1 MRIIVP
7 AIGSRGDV
15 QPYIAL
21 CQGLQEAGH
30 NVQLA
35 TNPTLAALVDSYGV
49 PVVPVGKPVDM
60 AAAGA
65 RIWSQAGRFWWLG
78 LIRIMQLGFR
88 LVRDA
93 YPDLLNL
100 VGQADLVVVTD
111 TFAGA
116 AEADKL
122 GVPWIS
128 ATLQPARVPLP
139 NPLVSPLVRLLFRFA
154 NVIIMAPMNRFR
166 KKVRVASFKDM
177 GSMLSDR
184 LILIPV
190 SSCVFPP
197 NPDWPAHVKMTGYWA
212 ARSPRNWSPP
222 ADLLAFLEA
231 GDAPVAVSL
240 GAMSLSGEETRQA
253 AQITLEAIRQSGR
266 RAVIQGW
273 DEILQGRA
281 LPEHIYHAGPLP
293 HTWLF
298 PRVRAVIHHGG
309 FGTTAA
315 ALSAGVPAIVIPH
328 IIDQLYWAQ
337 GVVELDAGPQ
347 FIHRADLDSQRL
359 AEAICQATSDKI
371 LQTTAASLGQAIR
384 SEPDGVKV
392 AVKWIE
398 MNLENGEQ
406 IL

>member
-21 CQGLQEAGH
+21 CQGLQDAGH
-30 NVQLA
+30 QVQLA
-35 TNPTLAALVDSYGV
+35 TNPTLCPLVNSYGV
-49 PVVPVGKPVDM
+49 PMVPVGKPVDM
-60 AAAGA
+60 GAAGA
-65 RIWSQAGRFWWLG
+65 RIWAQAGRFWWLG
-78 LIRIMQLGFR
+78 LIRIMQLGFQ

-100 VGQADLVVVTD
+100 VGQADLIVVTD

-122 GVPWIS
+122 RVPWIS
-128 ATLQPARVPLP
+128 ATLQPARVPVP
-139 NPLVSPLVRLLFRFA
+139 NPQVSPLVRLLFRFA
-154 NVIIMAPMNRFR
+154 NLIIMAPMNRFR
-166 KKVRVASFKDM
+166 KKVGVAPFRDM

-190 SSCVFPP
+190 SPCVSPP
-197 NPDWPAHVKMTGYWA
+197 NPEWPTHVKMTGYWA
-212 ARSPRNWSPP
+212 ARSPQGWSPP

-231 GDAPVAVSL
+231 GDDPVAVSL

-253 AQITLEAIRQSGR
+253 AEITLEAIRQSGT

-273 DEILQGRA
+273 DEILEGTA
-281 LPEHIYHAGPLP
+281 LPQYIYHAGPLP

-298 PRVRAVIHHGG
+298 PRMRAVVHHGG
-309 FGTTAA
+309 FGTTAS
-315 ALSAGVPAIVIPH
+315 ALSAGVPAVVIPH
-328 IIDQLYWAQ
+328 IIDQMYWAQ
-337 GVVELDAGPQ
+337 RVVDLGAGPQ
-347 FIHRADLDSQRL
+347 FIHRAGLDSQRL
-359 AEAICQATSDKI
+359 
-371 LQTTAASLGQAIR
+371 TAAILRATNDEAMQAQAAIIGECIR

-398 MNLENGEQ
+398 VYT
-406 IL
+406 

>member
-30 NVQLA
+30 DVQLA
-35 TNPTLAALVDSYGV
+35 TNPTLCSLVDSYGV

-60 AAAGA
+60 GAAGA
-65 RIWSQAGRFWWLG
+65 RIWAQAGRFWWLG
-78 LIRIMQLGFR
+78 LIRIMQLGFQ

-116 AEADKL
+116 AEADML

-128 ATLQPARVPLP
+128 ATLQPARVPVP
-139 NPLVSPLVRLLFRFA
+139 NPKVSPLVRLLFRFA
-154 NVIIMAPMNRFR
+154 NVIIMAPVNRFR
-166 KKVRVASFKDM
+166 KRVGVATFKDM

-184 LILIPV
+184 LTLIPV
-190 SSCVFPP
+190 SPCVFPP
-197 NPDWPAHVKMTGYWA
+197 NPDWPAHVKMTGYWTA
-212 ARSPRNWSPP
+212 PSPQDWRPP
-222 ADLLAFLEA
+222 AGLLAFLEA

-240 GAMSLSGEETRQA
+240 GAMSLSGEKTRKA
-253 AQITLEAIRQSGR
+253 AQIALEAIQQSGI

-273 DEILQGRA
+273 DEVLEGRD
-281 LPEHIYHAGPLP
+281 LPENIYHAGPLP

-309 FGTTAA
+309 FGTTAS
-315 ALSAGVPAIVIPH
+315 ALTAGVPAIVIPH

-337 GVVELDAGPQ
+337 RVVELGAGPQ
-347 FIHRADLDSQRL
+347 FIHRARLDSRRL
-359 AEAICQATSDKI
+359 AVAIQHATSDESV
-371 LQTTAASLGQAIR
+371 QARAALIGKCIR
-384 SEPDGVKV
+384 SEPDGVRT

-398 MNLENGEQ
+398 MYG
-406 IL
+406 